1 MMNKLARFLLI
12 VLIIFIDRGALSQFY
27 NGHKMNFGKNRVQY
41 SDFYWE
47 FYRYEKFDTY
57 FNQNGRELAQYTAD
71 FALKEIAR
79 IESTFDYN
87 LDKRII
93 FIIFNKLS
101 DFRQS
106 NIGLIT
112 GKDEYNIGGVT
123 NINRNKVF
131 LYFEGNLFDFEKQ
144 ITAAITRVLIN
155 EMLYGYD
162 IKDNVANTTLINLP
176 EWYFEGLISYVSN
189 EWNFE
194 IENKV
199 KDGILS
205 KKYKKFNRLINED
218 AVYAGHSFWK
228 FIADKYGESVIPNIV
243 YLTRINKNSK
253 TCFLYA
259 LGLTLKQLSIE
270 WMDYYQTLF
279 AEDDSQKKAPD
290 TGKIIKRPK
299 RKRIYQ
305 EITINPNGKYIS
317 YVTNESGQY
326 KIWIYNTATDK
337 NKRILKRE
345 YKLEQITDYSYPIL
359 AWHPSG
365 RILTFITEEEGGIK
379 LYYYTIAT
387 KELETRNLLYFEK
400 ILDFS
405 YSHDG
410 SLFVFSAVKNGQ
422 TDIFVHN
429 IASSTNQ
436 QITNDIADDLYP
448 RFINNSEQII
458 FCSNRKSDII
468 SDEIDNN
475 NRSLTYDLY
484 IYKYRNKSKE
494 LISMSDEDFVNKIQ
508 PYEFGKNKFILLND
522 KSGII
527 NRYIAEFDSV
537 ISYVDTS
544 IHYSYYSKYHPI
556 TNYSRNIIEH
566 NFNSNTGN
574 VGEIFYYNGRYY
586 MFSNS
591 LDETLIPAEEID
603 PTEFR
608 KKYSKKLE
616 ENDSTRSIVK
626 KELSI
631 QLIEGNSIITSDQD
645 TFYLD
650 KYEIDINNYIFEKE
664 KINFY
669 NKKLQDKNISLTLD
683 TTQDRRPKIR
693 IYQPAFYQ
701 NFIVNQVDFSFL
713 NESYQAFTGGAVY
726 FNPGMNLH
734 FKIGTNDL
742 FENYKI
748 TGGMRLSPDFD
759 SNEYLISFENLKKR
773 LNKQIVFHRQA
784 FKNQGEDESGQFV
797 VKTHTHEL
805 SFIFRYPFNQVK
817 SWVRTLT
824 FRNDRTVFLST
835 DVNYLTKE
843 NINRSWVGLKVEY
856 IFDNTKHLGINLYDG
871 TRYKFFGEFYQQ
883 VNDNFD
889 DLFVL
894 GVDFRHYIKIH
905 RTLIWA
911 NRFAASTSFG
921 SGRLIYYMGGVDN
934 WTNLT
939 PYKEPTFIPLDEIP
953 INTETNYS
961 YQAVA
966 TNMRGFSQNIRN
978 GNSFVLINTEIR
990 WPLVKY
996 ITNYPISSS
1005 FLENF
1010 QVIGFFDIG
1019 TAWSGLTPYSGK
1031 NAYDVH
1037 VIPPG
1042 GDGNP
1047 ITIIIDTNRE
1057 PLVAGY
1063 GFGVRTQLLGY
1074 FIRLDWAW
1082 GIENSQIL
1090 DRIFYFS
1097 LSLDF

>member
-1 MMNKLARFLLI
+1 MIKLFRLFLISAIL
-12 VLIIFIDRGALSQFY
+12 FISCDTYSQFY

-41 SDFYWE
+41 NDFYWE
-47 FYRYEKFDTY
+47 FYRYEKFDAY
-57 FNQNGRELAQYTAD
+57 FNQHGKELAQYTSD

-79 IESTFDYN
+79 IETTFDYN

-112 GKDEYNIGGVT
+112 GQDAYNIGGVT
-123 NINRNKVF
+123 TVNKNKVF
-131 LYFEGNLFDFEKQ
+131 LYFEGNLIDFEKQ

-155 EMLYGYD
+155 EMLYGFD

-189 EWNFE
+189 EWDFE

-199 KDGILS
+199 KDGILN
-205 KKYKKFNRLINED
+205 KKYKKFNRLIGDD

-228 FIADKYGESVIPNIV
+228 FIADRYGESVIPNIV
-243 YLTRINKNSK
+243 YLTRINKNSN

-259 LGLTLKQLSIE
+259 LGLTLKQLSVE
-270 WMDYYQTLF
+270 WMDYYVNLF
-279 AEDDSQKKAPD
+279 AEDINQERTPA
-290 TGKIIKRPK
+290 TGKILKRPR

-305 EITINPNGKYIS
+305 EIRTNPNGKYIS

-326 KIWIYNTATDK
+326 KIWIYNSETGK
-337 NKRILKRE
+337 HKKILKRE
-345 YKLEQITDYSYPIL
+345 HKLEQITDYSYPVL

-387 KELETRNLLYFEK
+387 KELEVRNLLYFEK

-405 YSHDG
+405 FSDDG
-410 SLFVFSAVKNGQ
+410 SLFVFSAVKDGK
-422 TDIFVHN
+422 TDIFVHT
-429 IASSTNQ
+429 IASGTNK
-436 QITNDIADDLYP
+436 QITNDNADDLYP
-448 RFINNSEQII
+448 EFINNSEQII
-458 FCSNRKSDII
+458 FCSNRNSDMIT
-468 SDEIDNN
+468 DDLGNEK
-475 NRSLTYDLY
+475 RSLTYDLY
-484 IYKYRNKSKE
+484 IFNYSGNSDD
-494 LISMSDEDFVNKIQ
+494 LISLSDEDYVDKIQ
-508 PYEFGKNKFILLND
+508 PYEFGKNRFLLLND

-527 NRYIAEFDSV
+527 NRYVAEFDSV

-544 IHYSYYSKYHPI
+544 VHYSYYSKSYPV

-566 NFNSNTGN
+566 NYNSNAGN
-574 VGEIFYYNGRYY
+574 IGEIVYNNGRYY
-586 MFSNS
+586 MFSNP
-591 LDETLIPAEEID
+591 LNDEKIPADEIKL
-603 PTEFR
+603 TEFR
-608 KKYSKKLE
+608 KLYSKKLE
-616 ENDSTRSIVK
+616 EKDSTRNISR

-631 QLIEGNSIITSDQD
+631 QLIKDNSIITSEQD

-669 NKKLQDKNISLTLD
+669 NKKLKDKNISLTLD
-683 TTQDRRPKIR
+683 TTENKRPKIR

-726 FNPGMNLH
+726 FNPGMNIL

-759 SNEYLISFENLKKR
+759 SNEYLLSFESLKKR
-773 LNKQIVFHRQA
+773 LDKQIVFHRQA

-797 VKTHTHEL
+797 VKTHTHEV
-805 SFIFRYPFNQVK
+805 SFIFRYPFDQVK

-835 DVNYLTKE
+835 DVHYLTKE
-843 NINRSWVGLKVEY
+843 NIDKSWVGLKLEY
-856 IFDNTKHLGINLYDG
+856 IFDNTRSLGINLYSG
-871 TRYKFFGEFYQQ
+871 TRYKLFGELYQQ
-883 VNDNFD
+883 VNDDFD

-894 GVDFRHYIKIH
+894 GIDFRHYIRLH
-905 RTLIWA
+905 RNLIWA
-911 NRFAASTSFG
+911 NRFAASTSLG
-921 SGRLIYYMGGVDN
+921 SSRLIYYLGGVDN

-939 PYKEPTFIPLDEIP
+939 PYKEPTFIPLEEIP
-953 INTETNYS
+953 INTEVNYS

-978 GNSFVLINTEIR
+978 GNSFALINTEIR
-990 WPLVKY
+990 WPIIKY
-996 ITNYPISSS
+996 LTNYPISSS

-1010 QVIGFFDIG
+1010 QLIGFFDIG
-1019 TAWSGLTPYSGK
+1019 TAWSGLTPYSGE
-1031 NAYDVH
+1031 NAYDFQ
-1037 VIPPG
+1037 VIPPDG
-1042 GDGNP
+1042 NGNP

-1063 GFGVRTQLLGY
+1063 GVGVRTQLLGY

-1082 GIENSQIL
+1082 GIENSQL
-1090 DRIFYFS
+1090 LERIFYFS